1 MQNANHFVSSRFSFG
16 EHGYCRV
23 VADRLPSRPMTSR
36 SRDNEV
42 LVIIGAGGMG
52 MSVARRVGAGRTI
65 VLADVNA
72 AGLQSAADALGSD
85 GHQVLTREVDVTSRS
100 SVAAVAEMADE
111 AGRVTAVVHTA
122 GLSPQQASAEAVL
135 AVDLLGVALS
145 IDEFGRVIEPGGAA
159 VVIASMAGHMQ
170 PALDPA
176 VERQLATAPTD
187 ELLGLEACSPRSL
200 TVRVAY
206 PFAKRANQFGL
217 PPQPDPGAN
226 AVRESIRISPG
237 VISTAMGR
245 LELSSES
252 GALMRAMVDNSG
264 LRRLG
269 TPEDIAAATEFLLGP
284 SAAFITGTDLLVDGG
299 VVAAIQSRHNRSR
312 QSTRRSLTKELR

>member
-1 MQNANHFVSSRFSFG
+1 
-16 EHGYCRV
+16 
-23 VADRLPSRPMTSR
+23 
-36 SRDNEV
+36 
-42 LVIIGAGGMG
+42 MG
-52 MSVARRVGAGRTI
+52 LSIARRVGAGRTI

-72 AGLQSAADALGSD
+72 AGLKAAADALGND
-85 GHQVLTREVDVTSRS
+85 GHRVLTREVDVTSRR
-100 SVAAVAEMADE
+100 SVAAVAEMADA
-111 AGRVTAVVHTA
+111 AGRVTSVVHTA

-135 AVDLLGVALS
+135 AVDLLGVALM

-176 VERQLATAPTD
+176 VVRQLASVPAED
-187 ELLGLEACSPRSL
+187 LLGLEACSTITSSQM
-200 TVRVAY
+200 AY
-206 PFAKRANQFGL
+206 PFAKRANQIRVAAAAASWGER
-217 PPQPDPGAN
+217 GARIN
-226 AVRESIRISPG
+226 SISPG

-252 GALMRAMVDNSG
+252 GTLMRAMVDNSG

-284 SAAFITGTDLLVDGG
+284 SSSFITGTDLLVDGG
-299 VVAAIQSRHNRSR
+299 VIGAIQSGTIDLAKALAER
-312 QSTRRSLTKELR
+312 

>member
-1 MQNANHFVSSRFSFG
+1 M
-16 EHGYCRV
+16 
-23 VADRLPSRPMTSR
+23 AD
-36 SRDNEV
+36 DV
-42 LVIIGAGGMG
+42 LVIIGVGGMG
-52 MSVARRVGAGRTI
+52 LSIARRVGAGRTI

-72 AGLQSAADALGSD
+72 AGLKAAADALGND
-85 GHQVLTREVDVTSRS
+85 GHRVLTREVDVTSRA
-100 SVAAVAEMADE
+100 SVAAVAEMADA

-135 AVDLLGVALS
+135 AVDLLGVALM

-170 PALDPA
+170 PAFEPA
-176 VERQLATAPTD
+176 VAHQLATAPTD
-187 ELLGLEACSPRSL
+187 ELLGLEACSNITDSRI
-200 TVRVAY
+200 AY
-206 PFAKRANQFGL
+206 PFAKRANQLRVAAAAASWGER
-217 PPQPDPGAN
+217 GARIN
-226 AVRESIRISPG
+226 SISPG

-269 TPEDIAAATEFLLGP
+269 TPDDIAAATEFLLGP
-284 SAAFITGTDLLVDGG
+284 SAVFITGTDLLVDGG
-299 VVAAIQSRHNRSR
+299 VIAAIQSGTIDLAKALAER
-312 QSTRRSLTKELR
+312 